1 MQNPIREMFYDL
13 NEEQRCAIIN
23 LLLGVASY
31 DGEMTEK
38 ELNYLNQQVGIL
50 EVSARKSMY
59 YLEKD
64 SVKGIVDN
72 LRILNDSQKGM
83 IILMLWNITTI
94 HGKPSNKT
102 AMHMGL
108 MLEEI
113 GVSDELLNKT
123 LAINKVL

>member
-1 MQNPIREMFYDL
+1 MQNPIGEMFYDL

-23 LLLGVASY
+23 LLLGIGSY

-38 ELNYLNQQVGIL
+38 EMNYLNQQVDNLG
-50 EVSARKSMY
+50 VSARKSMY
-59 YLEKD
+59 YMEKD
-64 SVKGIVDN
+64 SIKGIVDN
-72 LRILNDSQKGM
+72 LRILSESQKGM

-113 GVSDELLNKT
+113 GVSEELLNKT
-123 LAINKVL
+123 LAINKML

>member
-1 MQNPIREMFYDL
+1 MENPIKEIFYDL

-38 ELNYLNQQVGIL
+38 EMNYLNQQVVIL
-50 EVSARKSMY
+50 EISARKSMY

-64 SVKGIVDN
+64 SIKGIVDN
-72 LRILNDSQKGM
+72 LRTLSDSQKGM
-83 IILMLWNITTI
+83 VILMLWNITTI
-94 HGKPSNKT
+94 HGKPSNNT

-113 GVSDELLNKT
+113 GVSEELLNKT
-123 LAINKVL
+123 LAINKML